1 MTDEEKKVFSLRIS
15 QSNKTEIVVI
25 SYEIILNYIQSA
37 KECYENGD
45 NDEMIANLKNAK
57 KFVND
62 LNSNLNLNYNISYDL
77 MNLYRY
83 ANKTLLH
90 CIIKKNVEGISSVE
104 NIMINLKESFV
115 HVAKQDN
122 RGAAIKGGGQVYA
135 GLTYGNNRKLNEICY
150 TFDKSGFSC

>member
-1 MTDEEKKVFSLRIS
+1 MTDEEKKIFSLRIS

-37 KECYENGD
+37 KECYKNSD
-45 NDEMIANLKNAK
+45 IDEMIANLKNAK

-77 MNLYRY
+77 MSLYRY

-90 CIIKKNVEGISSVE
+90 CIIKKDIEGISAVE
-104 NIMINLKESFV
+104 NIMINLKESFEQ
-115 HVAKQDN
+115 VAKLDN
-122 RGAAIKGGGQVYA
+122 RGVAIKGAGQVYA

-150 TFDKSGFSC
+150 SFDKSGFSC